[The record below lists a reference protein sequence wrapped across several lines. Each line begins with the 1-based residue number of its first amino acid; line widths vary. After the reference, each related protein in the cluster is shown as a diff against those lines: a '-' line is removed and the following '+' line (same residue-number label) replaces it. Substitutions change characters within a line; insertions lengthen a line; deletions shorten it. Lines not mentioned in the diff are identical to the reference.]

1 MNIYIYIVY
10 INVLYYIFIVK
21 SFQITSS
28 IQSLCEDVSP
38 FHDTSDIVFSMFW
51 WLQLAC
57 PTMKW
62 LWNFCKE
69 WDNFGISCISTN
81 AGFRP
86 SAVVISSLDMILIV
100 VAFKCEWMALHKYF
114 PVGHMIDIKRLWNN
128 IYCSF
133 ALFHTATIS
142 QKETQYQRTLIQQQG
157 TQQQGSDGR
166 FVGTSSHQ
174 IPNFNMCSSLMSS
187 VEGSFQLAH
196 GSKMIKVSNFNADF
210 WWNSASDDR
219 LPTSRGKT
227 IRALQQPVRTSSEAN
242 LCRQRNQKLSFKCGS
257 CSWMICFLLRPF

>member
-1 MNIYIYIVY
+1 
-10 INVLYYIFIVK
+10 
-21 SFQITSS
+21 
-28 IQSLCEDVSP
+28 
-38 FHDTSDIVFSMFW
+38 MFW

-242 LCRQRNQKLSFKCGS
+242 LCRQRNQNLSFKCGS